1 MNPEPAGMKR
11 LDNTR
16 ILMYSHD
23 TFGLGHLRRS
33 RTIAHALVERFKGVT
48 VLIISGSQIAGA
60 FDFRARVD
68 FVKIPSVIK
77 LYNGDYT
84 SIGEH
89 IDLEDTL
96 EMRRSIIENT
106 AEAFDPHILIVDKEP
121 LGLRGELETTLT
133 RLKAKGTR
141 LVLGLRDVMDSAEQL
156 EREWARRDVLGRM
169 DELFDQIWVYG
180 PRSFWQPLNGLKLPK
195 GLEERIRYTGFL
207 RREVPAA
214 EHHMMHTLPDEYIL
228 VTAGGG
234 GDGAGLMRYVL
245 AAREHKKKETFPLVM
260 VLGPFMKGETQE
272 EIHQR
277 AEKLENITVID
288 FDNEF
293 ETILARATA
302 VIGMCGYNT
311 FCEILSFDRPALFMP
326 RTHPREEQLIRA
338 ERAQELGWVNV
349 LNGEDGEDP
358 KIMADVLSSLPD
370 RPKPSLSNMEI
381 DLSGLEKVC
390 SLTEKIILEDER
402 PGFSPLTTHGKG
414 GRIAVIL
421 KGYPRLSETFIA
433 QEILSL
439 EKAGFDLEIISL
451 RHPTDKKRHPVHHEI
466 SAPVNYLPEYLH
478 QEPMRVITAWWK
490 ARRMAGYHE
499 TRKIWLRDLKR
510 DRSRNRI
517 RRFGQ
522 ALVLAA
528 ELDDDTSWLYGHFI
542 HTPGSVTR
550 YAGLIRKLP
559 FSFSAHAK
567 DIWTSPD
574 WELSEK
580 LGDAKWT
587 VTCTAGGAS
596 HLKALSPDDEK
607 VHLVYHGLNL
617 DRFSPGETAPQNR
630 NGDDKGNPV
639 RIVTVGRAVEKKG
652 LDTLLDALA
661 RLPNDL
667 HWQWVHIGGGPLL
680 NDLKAQ
686 GERLGLSENLHF
698 LGSRSQEEVLET
710 YRRSDFFVLPCRI
723 AADGDR
729 DGLPNVI
736 VEAQSQKLACIS
748 TPISG
753 IPELIEDGANGLLVE
768 PNRADLL
775 ADAIK
780 ALATNPAL
788 RSQLGEEGRKRVEE
802 GFNAANEIDL
812 LVRLLSGHGKKPPA
826 KA

>member
-11 LDNTR
+11 LDHAR

-33 RTIAHALVERFKGVT
+33 RAIAHALVERFKGVT

-84 SIGEH
+84 SIGDH

-106 AEAFDPHILIVDKEP
+106 ADAFDPDILIVDKEP
-121 LGLRGELETTLT
+121 LGLRGELEPTLIK
-133 RLKAKGTR
+133 LKAKGTT
-141 LVLGLRDVMDSAEQL
+141 LVLGLRDVMDSAENL
-156 EREWARRDVLGRM
+156 EREWTRKNVLERI
-169 DELFDQIWVYG
+169 DALFDQVWVYG
-180 PRSFWQPLNGLKLPK
+180 PKSFWQPLKGLKLPE
-195 GLEERIRYTGFL
+195 GLEKRISYTGFL
-207 RREVPAA
+207 RREVPAD
-214 EHHMMHTLPDEYIL
+214 EHHMAHSLPEHYIL

-234 GDGAGLMRYVL
+234 GDGAGLMRNVL
-245 AAREHKKKETFPLVM
+245 AAREHNRRLTFPLVM
-260 VLGPFMKGETQE
+260 VLGPFMKGDTQE

-277 AEKLENITVID
+277 AEKLKNITVID
-288 FDNEF
+288 FDNEL
-293 ETILARATA
+293 ETILNRAAA

-311 FCEILSFDRPALFMP
+311 FCEIISFDRPTLFMP

-338 ERAQELGWVNV
+338 ERAMELGWVNV
-349 LNGEDGEDP
+349 LSAENAEDAE
-358 KIMADVLSSLPD
+358 IMANTLRNLPD
-370 RPKPSLSNMEI
+370 RPVPSASNAPI
-381 DLSGLEKVC
+381 DLSGLENICGLV
-390 SLTEKIILEDER
+390 EKTL
-402 PGFSPLTTHGKG
+402 HGADTLKPTVKPVRK
-414 GRIAVIL
+414 RIAVIV

-439 EKAGFDLEIISL
+439 EKAGFDLEIVSL

-466 SAPVNYLPEYLH
+466 SAKVNYLPEYLH
-478 QEPMRVITAWWK
+478 QEPLRVLKAWWK
-490 ARRMAGYHE
+490 VRKLPGY
-499 TRKIWLRDLKR
+499 KKAYQIWRRDLRR
-510 DRSRNRI
+510 DRSQNRI

-522 ALVLAA
+522 AMVLAA
-528 ELDDDTSWLYGHFI
+528 ELGDDFTWLYGHFI

-550 YAGLIRKLP
+550 YAGTMRALP
-559 FSFSAHAK
+559 WSFSAHAK

-580 LGDAKWT
+580 LGDAQWT
-587 VTCTAGGAS
+587 VTCTAGGAD
-596 HLKALSPDDEK
+596 HLKKLSPDAEK

-617 DRFSPGETAPQNR
+617 ERFSLPEKAMQSRDGSDE
-630 NGDDKGNPV
+630 DNPL

-661 RLPNDL
+661 KLPRTL
-667 HWQWVHIGGGPLL
+667 HWRWVHIGGGPLL
-680 NDLKAQ
+680 DDLKAQ
-686 GERLGLSENLHF
+686 GERLGLSERLNF
-698 LGSRSQEEVLET
+698 LGSRSQQEVLET
-710 YRRSDFFVLPCRI
+710 YRSSDLFVLPCRI

-736 VEAQSQKLACIS
+736 VEAQSQKLTCIS

-768 PNRADLL
+768 PNRPDLL
-775 ADAIK
+775 AGAIEK
-780 ALATNPAL
+780 LAADPAL
-788 RSQLGEEGRKRVEE
+788 RAQYGEEGRRRVEV
-802 GFNAANEIDL
+802 GFDAANEIDL
-812 LVRLLSGHGKKPPA
+812 LVKLLGGTNAVVGEEDVK
-826 KA
+826 